1 MDQKEIL
8 KQLLLVELEDMK
20 TFDDDPMG
28 FILRK
33 YKSLNDTL
41 IELMTRSY
49 KEYLYGVYIVA
60 PKPTTFKVVLHN
72 KQYFYLVYLGPTYEA
87 SVAGKNYYLSDLGEK
102 ERCIV
107 AISKM
112 LRGGPPIN
120 TKGPE
125 GAEKGSK
132 DQEGG
137 GGGGGNFGGGGGGGT
152 EEGGAEEGEPIPT
165 PGAGGEEGGE
175 SEELAENAKIVL
187 KLLLKEELR
196 KEKNDSDVD
205 ANLNASGDRDASK
218 KFPSD
223 SESKKK
229 SRLPQSPILSKNSLS
244 PQVLGLG
251 GKTYGGAKSILS
263 AISGSI
269 YNSISGD
276 NEQQVESTKTFILS
290 LCQDVINN
298 TNKIEEKDITD
309 FSDDIKFSTQ
319 TIEASKGVNRTDLHK
334 VIGIEFGE
342 VLGAIYLSKKI
353 DSRKPYFP
361 SEQNNP
367 IYDFKLGKIVVSSKY
382 KKGAASSLTEI
393 IAENKEAKRLQN
405 LSEEAK
411 RMLQVFE
418 DSYKKGVSVSYL
430 YLAKNLKD
438 EGLNNAFSKLEE
450 SLKIN
455 IDIAQSGEDIK
466 KQINDRIEQLRSGEN
481 GDEDVKT
488 ALNQFYEAIGRKQIS
503 KDKQVQWAKL
513 PTKDNK
519 IQYYGLVTSPIAYF
533 LTDNINNQPEE
544 GSDKQTLRE
553 LVRNTEVRLIRLNFS
568 LQSKSTRFTSQ
579 SSKSEYAKFFFYP
592 KVTAN
597 DPEKGFISFRME

>member
-137 GGGGGNFGGGGGGGT
+137 GGGGNFGGGGDQSGGG
-152 EEGGAEEGEPIPT
+152 EEGEPELT
-165 PGAGGEEGGE
+165 ASAAADAEGGGEP
-175 SEELAENAKIVL
+175 EELTENAKLIL
-187 KLLLKEELR
+187 KLLLERDLNKDKDTEGSEE
-196 KEKNDSDVD
+196 EDSKTPQQDVQT
-205 ANLNASGDRDASK
+205 
-218 KFPSD
+218 
-223 SESKKK
+223 KKK
-229 SRLPQSPILSKNSLS
+229 TRLPQTPILKRGSLTPSSLNIGGTLYSGPNQIIGLISEAINSN
-244 PQVLGLG
+244 
-251 GKTYGGAKSILS
+251 I
-263 AISGSI
+263 IS
-269 YNSISGD
+269 D
-276 NEQQVESTKTFILS
+276 NKEQEESTKKFIIS
-290 LCQDVINN
+290 ICEDVEKNTKKISQD
-298 TNKIEEKDITD
+298 KITD
-309 FSDDIKFSTQ
+309 IYDNIMFSKE
-319 TIEASKGVNRTDLHK
+319 TIEASKGVNREDLHK
-334 VIGIEFGE
+334 IIGVEFGE
-342 VLGAIYLSKKI
+342 VLGAVYLSKKI
-353 DSRKPYFP
+353 SNKKIYFP
-361 SEQNNP
+361 TDKNNA
-367 IYDFKLGKIVVSSKY
+367 IYDFQLRGSGKENVIKVSSKY

-393 IAENKEAKRLQN
+393 INENEQSGKKETLSQDAK
-405 LSEEAK
+405 S
-411 RMLQVFE
+411 MLQVFQE
-418 DSYKKGVSVSYL
+418 SYKKGVSISYL

-438 EGLNNAFSKLEE
+438 KNLNEAFDALEE
-450 SLKIN
+450 SLGIR
-455 IDIAQSGEDIK
+455 IDLSKSGEIIK
-466 KQINDRIEQLRSGEN
+466 KRINNRIRQLRRGKN
-481 GDEDVKT
+481 GDENVKT
-488 ALNQFYEAIGRKQIS
+488 VLNNFYERLRRKQIS
-503 KDKQVQWAKL
+503 SQVQWDKL
-513 PTKDNK
+513 PVKDKK

-533 LTDNINNQPEE
+533 LTEIINKQPEE
-544 GSDKQTLRE
+544 AGSDKETLRE
-553 LVRNTEVRLIRLNFS
+553 LVRNTEVRLIRLNFA
-568 LQSKSTRFTSQ
+568 LKDKSTQFISQ
-579 SSKSEYAKFFFYP
+579 STKSDTAKFFFYP